1 MKDLRIIPRF
11 KRLIRMIINTVYMIF
26 CGKHNVIL
34 LNVSMEQIGNSVVH
48 QNIGDDINFYLVKEL
63 SKKNVFNYVDV
74 LNIFKLKNYMCIGSI
89 MDWMTN
95 NESCIWGSGVR
106 DNTNKLKCIPHD
118 VLAVRGP
125 LSRQY
130 LIDNGVDCP
139 PVYGDPALLL
149 PLITP
154 PRETFS

>member
-48 QNIGDDINFYLVKEL
+48 HNIGDDINFYLVKKL

-74 LNIFKLKNYMCIGSI
+74 LNVFKLKN
-89 MDWMTN
+89 
-95 NESCIWGSGVR
+95 
-106 DNTNKLKCIPHD
+106 
-118 VLAVRGP
+118 
-125 LSRQY
+125 
-130 LIDNGVDCP
+130 
-139 PVYGDPALLL
+139 
-149 PLITP
+149 
-154 PRETFS
+154 